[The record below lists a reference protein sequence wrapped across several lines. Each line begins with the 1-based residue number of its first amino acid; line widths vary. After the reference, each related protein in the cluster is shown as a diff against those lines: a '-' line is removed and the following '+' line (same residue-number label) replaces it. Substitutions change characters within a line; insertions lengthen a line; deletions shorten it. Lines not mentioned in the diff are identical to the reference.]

1 MREREIEEERQKDME
16 EERVHKADQQAKVH
30 NFSARHGHRRERKP
44 LSPSIVTRHASFR
57 MGRACNGSSITD
69 LWTKLKRPVA
79 VAGRRGRSS
88 CAWREWG
95 EVRYTPIFLDISRE
109 RISLSLSL
117 RQRFSTAVCCGGGEK
132 RWRWLKR
139 RLSDKSAKF
148 PRISRPKPSLV
159 SAINSALPFCSIAID
174 DINRTGHKTAT
185 EREGMGNSAER
196 TKLCKPSGEKS
207 FIDLILRRYTARS
220 GNIRK
225 NMEWFFFFFYLWI
238 FSLIWCVVCLMLLF
252 DTEAFCVMFVSSLFF
267 LVFFFL

>member
-1 MREREIEEERQKDME
+1 MNEIE
-16 EERVHKADQQAKVH
+16 KACSRGVAQ
-30 NFSARHGHRRERKP
+30 
-44 LSPSIVTRHASFR
+44 
-57 MGRACNGSSITD
+57 RALELC
-69 LWTKLKRPVA
+69 
-79 VAGRRGRSS
+79 
-88 CAWREWG
+88 WREWG

-117 RQRFSTAVCCGGGEK
+117 RQRFSTAVCWEGGEK

-225 NMEWFFFFFYLWI
+225 NMEWFFFFFIY
-238 FSLIWCVVCLMLLF
+238 
-252 DTEAFCVMFVSSLFF
+252 EFF
-267 LVFFFL
+267 P